1 MWVRLERSAHSS
13 SPTGPGAFD
22 KTGPCQSSKYAPKL
36 IRKFM
41 KHFRPPRKAVIALA
55 MSILTLTASA
65 GEALTAYTEEWRPFN
80 FMNES
85 NEVDGFTTAIVRK
98 IAGDLDA
105 KIDFQLVPW
114 SRALDLTQRDKNS
127 LIYSIYRV
135 PERENLFKWAGPI
148 YQVDTVLW
156 GILDRDLPIKNIEDA
171 KKFRITVQANSAYA
185 ITLENLGFNKD
196 KLILDYAQTDIKT
209 VLRQQADLVPLSI
222 FSIGKLNVQAVEYA
236 QSPRGK
242 SERPVQWRAY
252 APLSTANLYLAFN
265 KETPDEV
272 IAAWQS
278 ELNKLKKS
286 ALFRSL
292 EKTHITPLLNEAR
305 GIR

>member
-1 MWVRLERSAHSS
+1 MW
-13 SPTGPGAFD
+13 PT
-22 KTGPCQSSKYAPKL
+22 
-36 IRKFM
+36 RKGI
-41 KHFRPPRKAVIALA
+41 IALA
-55 MSILTLTASA
+55 LCIASLSASA

-98 IAGDLDA
+98 IAGDLDTRTD
-105 KIDFQLVPW
+105 IQLVPW
-114 SRALDLTQRDKNS
+114 SRALDSTQRNKNS

-135 PERENLFKWAGPI
+135 PERESLFKWVGPI

-156 GILDRDLPIKNIEDA
+156 GIQDRDLPIKNVEDA

-185 ITLENLGFNKD
+185 IALENLGFNKD
-196 KLILDYAQTDIKT
+196 KLILDYAQTDIKM

-222 FSIGKLNVQAVEYA
+222 FSIGKLNAQALEFS

-242 SERPVQWRAY
+242 SGPAVQWKAY
-252 APLSTANLYLAFN
+252 ALLSTANLYLAFN

-278 ELNKLKKS
+278 ELNKLKKT

-292 EKTHITPLLNEAR
+292 EKTHISPLLNEAR